1 MSKETYI
8 HVKRDL
14 QMKICI
20 HVKFAETYKYL
31 QQGLNIYIHK
41 ETYIH
46 VKRDLHTCQKRPTY
60 MSKETYL

>member
-46 VKRDLHTCQKRPTY
+46 VIVLVGGAYIYVDIGHVCQG
-60 MSKETYL
+60 